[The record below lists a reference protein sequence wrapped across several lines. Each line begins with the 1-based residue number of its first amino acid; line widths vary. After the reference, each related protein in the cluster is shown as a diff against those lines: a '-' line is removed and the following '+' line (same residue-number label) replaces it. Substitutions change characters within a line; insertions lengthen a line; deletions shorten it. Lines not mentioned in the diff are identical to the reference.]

1 MNDKVKGDLHKMKS
15 GGFILIDEV
24 PCKIDKIQAS
34 SSGKHGHAKF
44 RVDAIGVLDGRRRSF
59 VTPSGEVDIPMLNK
73 HNAQVLAVVGDR
85 VQLMDME
92 SYETLELELP
102 EELKDKIQNGQEIQ
116 YYEIMGTKTLKQIK

>member
-1 MNDKVKGDLHKMKS
+1 MNEKVKGDLHKMKS
-15 GGFILIDEV
+15 GGFILIDDV
-24 PCKIDKIQAS
+24 ACKIDKIQAS

-59 VTPSGEVDIPMLNK
+59 VTPSGEVDIPILNK
-73 HNAQVLAVVGDR
+73 HNAQVLAIVGEN

-92 SYETLELELP
+92 TYETLELPMP
-102 EELKDKIQNGQEIQ
+102 EELAGKLVNGQEVQ